1 MTLRHT
7 NPDSIHPTSGYTHIV
22 EATGGRTVY
31 ISGQIAFDREGKL
44 VGEGD
49 MRAQAEQVFA
59 NLKAALEA
67 AGGEFEHLVKVVSYV
82 ADMAQL
88 GAFREVRTKYLSGP
102 NPPASTLLGVT
113 ALALPAFLVEVDA
126 IAVIPD

>member
-1 MTLRHT
+1 MAVRYL
-7 NPDSIHPTSGYTHIV
+7 NPDTIHSTTGYTHVV
-22 EATGGRTVY
+22 ETSGGRTVY
-31 ISGQIAFDREGKL
+31 ISGQIAFDRDGKL

-67 AGGEFEHLVKVVSYV
+67 AGGGFQHLVKVVSYV
-82 ADMAQL
+82 ADWSQIA
-88 GAFREVRTKYLSGP
+88 AFREVRTKYMSGP
-102 NPPASTLLGVT
+102 NPPASTLLCVA
-113 ALALPAFLVEVDA
+113 ALALPSFLVEVDA